1 LSDLLSDLLDHI
13 NKLAGFRRGNPGE
26 MKSTWFYTHIFNEI
40 FEEGEFSS
48 GVIITFQVMAV
59 SRVST

>member
-1 LSDLLSDLLDHI
+1 MESI
-13 NKLAGFRRGNPGE
+13 GFYP
-26 MKSTWFYTHIFNEI
+26 HIFDEI

-59 SRVST
+59 SRVSA